1 MKLVK
6 TTVALAICSTLS
18 LSAVAATASTT
29 SATSDKFANLV
40 NFYGR
45 ADLSF
50 QSTDDGAGSFTE
62 VKSNASRVGLKGGY
76 KLNDDL
82 EVVYKAEFQVD
93 IAGGKK
99 FDDLDGKSH
108 EEFWKARNQY
118 VGLKGGFGEVL
129 IGRNDTILKQSQGK
143 VDLFNDLEGDIKVLW
158 AGENRLTDTLTYKS
172 PKFAGFQLGA
182 TYQAEEEAEGEDSF
196 SVAAFY
202 GDKKLKKSKIF
213 ASIAMDS
220 EVSSK
225 APVARDSAAKKG
237 GFDIVRATVQ
247 GKISD
252 LTLGLIVQQ
261 QEHVETKEEM
271 DGVLVSVKYKIGAT
285 TLKGQYQLADYKDA
299 DKNLTGMSAGID
311 YKLAKGTKLYAF
323 YTSFDMDSTSNNDKD
338 YLAAGIQYKF

>member
-29 SATSDKFANLV
+29 SATADKFANLV

-45 ADLSF
+45 ADLSA
-50 QSTDDGAGSFTE
+50 QSSDDGFGSFTE
-62 VKSNASRVGLKGGY
+62 IKSNASRVGLKGGY

-82 EVVYKAEFQVD
+82 EVVYKAEFQVAMD
-93 IAGGKK
+93 GGDNEDM
-99 FDDLDGKSH
+99 F
-108 EEFWKARNQY
+108 KARNQY

-129 IGRNDTILKQSQGK
+129 LGRNDSILKQSQGK

-158 AGENRLTDTLTYKS
+158 AGENRLKDTLTYKS
-172 PKFAGFQLGA
+172 PKFSGFQLGA
-182 TYQAEEEAEGEDSF
+182 TYKAEETIEDSNGDDIVGEDSF
-196 SVAAFY
+196 SLAAFY

-213 ASIAMDS
+213 ASIAIDS
-220 EVSSK
+220 DVAGK
-225 APVARDSAAKKG
+225 AAVAIDSDDKKG
-237 GFDIVRATVQ
+237 YFDVVRATVQ

-261 QEHVETKEEM
+261 QENVDTKEEM

-285 TLKGQYQLADYKDA
+285 TLKGQYQIADYKDA

-323 YTSFDMDSTSNNDKD
+323 YTSFDMDSTSDKDKD